1 MLVKNDTKKEKKET
15 LENKVSLSLREFSK
29 AKILFRLVN
38 NKRENSKSFNIYEK
52 AKFSSNIENAFN
64 NDYRKID
71 IEYDTTKN
79 NRFKKVNLLVDINS
93 YLDREKKSLYLDLI
107 NSNKKYIKENNI
119 SNKDILENK
128 VSLSLREFSKAKILF
143 RLVNNKRE
151 NTKSF
156 NIYEKAKFS
165 TNIENAFNNDY
176 RKIDIEYDTTKNN
189 RFKKVNLLVDIN
201 SYLDKDKKNLYLDLL
216 NSNKKYIKENNISN
230 KDILENINYFE
241 KKINE
246 LK

>member
-52 AKFSSNIENAFN
+52 AKFSTNIEKAFN

-79 NRFKKVNLLVDINS
+79 NRFKKVNLLLDINS
-93 YLDREKKSLYLDLI
+93 YLDKEKKSLYLDLI

-119 SNKDILENK
+119 SNKN
-128 VSLSLREFSKAKILF
+128 
-143 RLVNNKRE
+143 
-151 NTKSF
+151 
-156 NIYEKAKFS
+156 
-165 TNIENAFNNDY
+165 
-176 RKIDIEYDTTKNN
+176 
-189 RFKKVNLLVDIN
+189 
-201 SYLDKDKKNLYLDLL
+201 
-216 NSNKKYIKENNISN
+216 
-230 KDILENINYFE
+230 ILENINYFE